1 MAKQLYVCVRK
12 CYWGPPFEHGQMV
25 HPRKVYEIGDR
36 EMFDPKDPW
45 VIQSDVLIHFK
56 PVGKEPEE
64 MVENPEQYA
73 AKIAQGLKAPVISDE
88 MSSPGS
94 FPHVSEL
101 DALKAAQTPVD
112 ATKMAQIA
120 AEEAGKAT
128 KQ

>member
-1 MAKQLYVCVRK
+1 
-12 CYWGPPFEHGQMV
+12 MV
-25 HPRKVYEIGDR
+25 HPRKVYEMGDR

-88 MSSPGS
+88 MNSPGS
-94 FPHVSEL
+94 LPRVSEI
-101 DALKAAQTPVD
+101 DAMKAAQASPVD